1 MAKKNP
7 VFLFFI
13 WLSFFIL
20 LFFAGFFIYQ
30 KELIPQFNFWL
41 NSFFYK
47 ESTSIAVSLPEIEP
61 IRIASGEIGEMEA
74 FAYKIRDS
82 QFLIDIEA
90 FFREDFFDNT
100 DSFSMSYS
108 EEQKTMKLTGMFQRL
123 DADFDPKD
131 ESIRSWTSLQAAPLS
146 APSLFQDS
154 LVFIDTDLNL
164 IVLDLKTGALK
175 QSFPTPVYP
184 AGLALAVQAPLSL
197 SGVYKSDDLV
207 PQYII
212 KAADGNV
219 YAFAFFDPLLY
230 EDVKTKI
237 SLISDEKNKHPFWPS
252 KEVEKSMMEAT
263 ATWAQYAVVPDFLE
277 PKLLPSDGSLLRVNA
292 EGISVF
298 ALMFKEEGQYQMGMS
313 DASSL
318 FISADALACF
328 FSQTGELLSVSVDYE
343 SHKPQVQVLL
353 EADTLYY
360 IVLANKGELPLNDVY
375 FSYKKI
381 K

>member
-13 WLSFFIL
+13 SLSFFIL
-20 LFFAGFFIYQ
+20 LFFAGFFVYQ

-41 NSFFYK
+41 NSIFYK
-47 ESTSIAVSLPEIEP
+47 ESKPHAVSLPEIEP

-154 LVFIDTDLNL
+154 LV
-164 IVLDLKTGALK
+164 
-175 QSFPTPVYP
+175 
-184 AGLALAVQAPLSL
+184 LSI
-197 SGVYKSDDLV
+197 
-207 PQYII
+207 P
-212 KAADGNV
+212 
-219 YAFAFFDPLLY
+219 
-230 EDVKTKI
+230 I
-237 SLISDEKNKHPFWPS
+237 SIS
-252 KEVEKSMMEAT
+252 
-263 ATWAQYAVVPDFLE
+263 
-277 PKLLPSDGSLLRVNA
+277 
-292 EGISVF
+292 
-298 ALMFKEEGQYQMGMS
+298 
-313 DASSL
+313 SS
-318 FISADALACF
+318 S
-328 FSQTGELLSVSVDYE
+328 T
-343 SHKPQVQVLL
+343 
-353 EADTLYY
+353 
-360 IVLANKGELPLNDVY
+360 
-375 FSYKKI
+375 
-381 K
+381 

>member
-1 MAKKNP
+1 
-7 VFLFFI
+7 
-13 WLSFFIL
+13 
-20 LFFAGFFIYQ
+20 
-30 KELIPQFNFWL
+30 
-41 NSFFYK
+41 
-47 ESTSIAVSLPEIEP
+47 
-61 IRIASGEIGEMEA
+61 
-74 FAYKIRDS
+74 
-82 QFLIDIEA
+82 
-90 FFREDFFDNT
+90 
-100 DSFSMSYS
+100 
-108 EEQKTMKLTGMFQRL
+108 
-123 DADFDPKD
+123 
-131 ESIRSWTSLQAAPLS
+131 
-146 APSLFQDS
+146 
-154 LVFIDTDLNL
+154 
-164 IVLDLKTGALK
+164 
-175 QSFPTPVYP
+175 
-184 AGLALAVQAPLSL
+184 
-197 SGVYKSDDLV
+197 
-207 PQYII
+207 
-212 KAADGNV
+212 
-219 YAFAFFDPLLY
+219 LY

-237 SLISDEKNKHPFWPS
+237 SLISDEKSKHPFWPS
-252 KEVEKSMMEAT
+252 AEVEKSMMEAT
-263 ATWAQYAVVPDFLE
+263 ATWAQYAVVSDFIE